1 MSWDPENPLH
11 SPATLGETHSGTRN
25 LPVFLCSLL
34 EPGPVLTVG
43 ASDIAIEAAAA
54 HEVAVVDWDSRR
66 LDRLKRLAWERGV
79 ALDLFCRD
87 IEREE
92 LGVGA
97 RRVANIVCLDVLE
110 RLRDDVGVLEKL
122 HRALRPGGRLVVRV
136 RACSWVREEPGRIPR
151 TVRHYDPE
159 MLRESLEEAGFRTV
173 SIRHWNFCGMP
184 GAFVSEKLL
193 RRPHQTG
200 STPAA
205 RRGHWWDRGV
215 DLWFRAVENRV
226 GFPCGVS
233 LIAVGRPHLEKV
245 KARESV
251 LAKDLGRHATREAY
265 EPMASAR

>member
-1 MSWDPENPLH
+1 MSWDPENSLH
-11 SPATLGETHSGTRN
+11 SPSALGETDSGTRN
-25 LPVFLCSLL
+25 LPAFLCSLF

-43 ASDIAIEAAAA
+43 ASDIALDAAAT

-66 LDRLKRLAWERGV
+66 LDRLKRLAWERGI
-79 ALDLFCRD
+79 ALDFLCRD

-97 RRVANIVCLDVLE
+97 RRMANVVCLDVLE
-110 RLRDDVGVLEKL
+110 RLRDDVGVLEKV
-122 HRALRPGGRLVVRV
+122 HRVLLPGGRLVVRV

-151 TVRHYDPE
+151 TVRHYEPE
-159 MLRESLEEAGFRTV
+159 TLRDSLEEAGFRTV
-173 SIRHWNFCGMP
+173 SMRHWNFLGMP

-193 RRPHQTG
+193 RRSRRTDAVQSVP
-200 STPAA
+200 
-205 RRGHWWDRGV
+205 RGHWWDRGV

-233 LIAVGRPHLEKV
+233 LIAVGTPHLEKV
-245 KARESV
+245 KSREAV
-251 LAKDLGRHATREAY
+251 LAKDLGRRPAREAY